1 MVQVKNEQK
10 AQNKKSEKRVKE
22 TNFQQGP
29 LGIDTN
35 DVWSTSVVIARDNE
49 IWVKDDR
56 GKWW

>member
-49 IWVKDDR
+49 I
-56 GKWW
+56 